1 MKEEGQD
8 HVVTG
13 FKNPSDGWHIF
24 EFKEGIDYRK
34 NEAGDAPF
42 VNDNGFKTL
51 ILPCVVSDPN
61 DPDDGANNNQF
72 VGMEKGGPWLA
83 NILACVGLWEAVK
96 KRFPGPDVSVFDQPV
111 LDGIKAKLPGLKC
124 MMKTELEKGKGKDV
138 NKVFVR
144 TREMASFAKYK
155 EIEKEE
161 KEKAAANKKG
171 SGGAVGKE
179 TQTPATEAAGNDW

>member
-1 MKEEGQD
+1 
-8 HVVTG
+8 
-13 FKNPSDGWHIF
+13 
-24 EFKEGIDYRK
+24 
-34 NEAGDAPF
+34 
-42 VNDNGFKTL
+42 
-51 ILPCVVSDPN
+51 VSDPN

-96 KRFPGPDVSVFDQPV
+96 KHFPGPDVSVFDQPV

-124 MMKTELEKGKGKDV
+124 MMKTEIEKGKGKDADRTY
-138 NKVFVR
+138 VR

-161 KEKAAANKKG
+161 KEKAAKDKKG
-171 SGGAVGKE
+171 GQSSGPFSTSTGAAEKG
-179 TQTPATEAAGNDW
+179 DW